1 MTIPRGNGHAM
12 FGMERRFPRPVLLV
26 IVYGI
31 FLVIVGATA
40 MTQTIMVSAQFSTS
54 TINNVIGSDTALV
67 RLFVAGALSP
77 EDVGPTGPDAE
88 RLAALEERLR
98 TLLAPG
104 KIVHVEVRLPDG
116 TVIASDR
123 PEARGIVAP
132 TTTDFATAL
141 QGRTA
146 TAGIDLSA
154 ESEAMG
160 PALMPTSVLREYFP
174 LVTDGGVM
182 GVVAVWRDAEPILTQ
197 LDEMRRNVVLLTL
210 SAGLIASAVLFFVFR
225 SAQKRISRQTRALID
240 ASRLDVLTGRLNH
253 GALVDAVAE
262 AVEHGRAEGSAFS
275 LALVDVDNFRRLN
288 EMYGHG
294 AGDDALMTVLKGL
307 VNEAP
312 GTALVGRYG
321 PDELMLLIP
330 GAEVSDL
337 RVVVERL
344 RAGLA
349 DRSLQYESSEQLPLT
364 ISAGICTF
372 PDHADSVTEL
382 LTVAAN
388 CLHEA
393 KASGGDAVRDA
404 NAIEVAP
411 AEARTFDVFQGLI
424 LAVDTKDRYTK
435 RHSED
440 VARYGTFLA
449 EQMGLDPELIATIRV
464 AGLLHDVGKI
474 GIPDQILRKP
484 GPLTPDEYAV
494 VKQHVALGDLI
505 VRDLPDVA
513 LIRAGVRHHHERWD
527 GKGYLDGLA
536 GAEIP
541 LVARIL
547 AVGDAFSAMTTTRPY
562 RKAMDVREALT
573 RLEDASDSQ
582 LDANLVEI
590 FIRAI
595 ETAPDAPLPGGD
607 VQPLRLWTPYRH
619 VA

>member
-1 MTIPRGNGHAM
+1 M
-12 FGMERRFPRPVLLV
+12 FGMRRRVPRPVLLV

-31 FLVIVGATA
+31 FIAIVGMTA
-40 MTQTIMVSAQFSTS
+40 MTQTIMVSAQYSTS

-67 RLFVAGALSP
+67 RLFVTGALSP
-77 EDVGPTGPDAE
+77 DDVGPSGPDPE
-88 RLAALEERLR
+88 RLTALEQRLK

-116 TVIASDR
+116 SVIASDR
-123 PEARGIVAP
+123 AESRGTVAP
-132 TTTDFATAL
+132 ITADFATAL
-141 QGRTA
+141 EGRTA
-146 TAGIDLSA
+146 TAGIDVSA
-154 ESEAMG
+154 QSEAMG
-160 PALMPTSVLREYFP
+160 PALRPTSVLREYFP

-182 GVVAVWRDAEPILTQ
+182 GVVGVWRDAGPILTQ

-210 SAGLIASAVLFFVFR
+210 SAGLIASAVLFLVFR
-225 SAQKRISRQTRALID
+225 SAQKRISQQTRALID
-240 ASRLDVLTGRLNH
+240 AARQDVLTGRLNH

-262 AVEHGRAEGSAFS
+262 AVEHGRAEGQGFS
-275 LALVDVDNFRRLN
+275 VALIDVDNFRRLN
-288 EMYGHG
+288 EMYGHD
-294 AGDDALMTVLKGL
+294 AGDDALMTVVTGL
-307 VNEAP
+307 VDEAP

-321 PDELMLLIP
+321 PDELMLLVP
-330 GAEVSDL
+330 GAAVSDL
-337 RVVVERL
+337 RDVVERL
-344 RAGLA
+344 RAGLEV
-349 DRSLQYESSEQLPLT
+349 RSLQFESSERLPLT

-382 LTVAAN
+382 LTAAAN

-404 NAIEVAP
+404 NAREAAP

-424 LAVDTKDRYTK
+424 LAVDTKVRYTK

-440 VARYGTFLA
+440 VARYGMFLA
-449 EQMGLDPELIATIRV
+449 EQLGLDPELIATVRV

-484 GPLTPDEYAV
+484 GPLTADEYDI

-513 LIRAGVRHHHERWD
+513 MIRAGVRHHHERWD
-527 GKGYLDGLA
+527 GKGYLDGLT
-536 GAEIP
+536 GEEIP

-582 LDANLVEI
+582 LDANLVEV
-590 FIRAI
+590 FIRGI
-595 ETAPDAPLPGGD
+595 EMVPGAPLPGGD